1 MRRIFYRARSVRDF
15 SALRSRISRLSV
27 SYAISTPTDRS
38 AALNLRQFVRRQAGA
53 NLRKRLVNR
62 IQGVRLLRN
71 GLRHPLL
78 MVSSYEAV
86 APRSG

>member
-38 AALNLRQFVRRQAGA
+38 AALNLRQFVKRQAGA
-53 NLRKRLVNR
+53 NLRPQRTDRSDDRVRPVLRLC
-62 IQGVRLLRN
+62 RLNLF
-71 GLRHPLL
+71 
-78 MVSSYEAV
+78 M
-86 APRSG
+86 